1 MLLPMPFTLFFFAA
15 SLATL
20 RRSSL
25 YGAVSRK
32 ENRPLRISNSMQPVS
47 GSASVWR
54 HSPG

>member
-1 MLLPMPFTLFFFAA
+1 MLLPTLPTPFCFACL
-15 SLATL
+15 LAAL
-20 RRSSL
+20 RRSAL